1 MFFQSILN
9 FDYLICTSNKE
20 GSNFKFVMCRFCFL
34 GNMQKDCD
42 LDQHIDS
49 YERRGGSH
57 TPHTT
62 SLHNLENSVGRPS
75 VIETSQPHI
84 IECT

>member
-1 MFFQSILN
+1 MP
-9 FDYLICTSNKE
+9 KE
-20 GSNFKFVMCRFCFL
+20 CEL
-34 GNMQKDCD
+34 E
-42 LDQHIDS
+42 HIDN
-49 YERRGGSH
+49 YDRHGSAH
-57 TPHTT
+57 GPHST

>member
-1 MFFQSILN
+1 MPKAGEF
-9 FDYLICTSNKE
+9 E
-20 GSNFKFVMCRFCFL
+20 
-34 GNMQKDCD
+34 
-42 LDQHIDS
+42 HIEI
-49 YERRGGSH
+49 YERHNSGHG
-57 TPHTT
+57 PHST

>member
-1 MFFQSILN
+1 MY
-9 FDYLICTSNKE
+9 FDTSAQKCAKNAIFTQIYLTNIPDIETKT
-20 GSNFKFVMCRFCFL
+20 KKTIFVT
-34 GNMQKDCD
+34 GNM
-42 LDQHIDS
+42 
-49 YERRGGSH
+49 
-57 TPHTT
+57 PT

>member
-1 MFFQSILN
+1 MP
-9 FDYLICTSNKE
+9 KE
-20 GSNFKFVMCRFCFL
+20 CEL
-34 GNMQKDCD
+34 E
-42 LDQHIDS
+42 HIDN
-49 YERRGGSH
+49 YDRHGSTH
-57 TPHTT
+57 GPHST

>member
-1 MFFQSILN
+1 MP
-9 FDYLICTSNKE
+9 
-20 GSNFKFVMCRFCFL
+20 
-34 GNMQKDCD
+34 KDCE
-42 LDQHIDS
+42 LDHIEN
-49 YERRGGSH
+49 YERRNLTHGAHS
-57 TPHTT
+57 T

>member
-1 MFFQSILN
+1 MFVLWEENITLF
-9 FDYLICTSNKE
+9 
-20 GSNFKFVMCRFCFL
+20 RFT
-34 GNMQKDCD
+34 GNMPKECE
-42 LDQHIDS
+42 LEHIDN
-49 YERRGGSH
+49 YERHGSAH
-57 TPHTT
+57 GPHST